1 MDLQVSIL
9 SSYLHKSQ
17 HLLSLD
23 RAELVPPE
31 VQSDD
36 LSLPVLGQVQ
46 PPGRAGGAD
55 SQPALLSP
63 GQGVQGVESLLAAA
77 ALAGSHGPGRAQ
89 AVCQQASPPVCS
101 SQQSALCTV

>member
-63 GQGVQGVESLLAAA
+63 GQGVQGVES
-77 ALAGSHGPGRAQ
+77 
-89 AVCQQASPPVCS
+89 
-101 SQQSALCTV
+101 

>member
-63 GQGVQGVESLLAAA
+63 GQGAQGVESLLAAA

-89 AVCQQASPPVCS
+89 TVSQQASPPVCS